1 VKISI
6 LDDYF
11 DTIRT
16 LPCFRKLD
24 GHEVTVWNDQTQ
36 KTDALGARLEHTE
49 VLVLKS
55 SFQMSSIRSSL
66 MPRVTPSTW

>member
-1 VKISI
+1 VKIAI

-24 GHEVTVWNDQTQ
+24 GHEVTVWNDHTQ
-36 KTDALGARLEHTE
+36 DIDAVGLIE
-49 VLVLKS
+49 
-55 SFQMSSIRSSL
+55 SL
-66 MPRVTPSTW
+66 C

>member
-1 VKISI
+1 VKIAI

-24 GHEVTVWNDQTQ
+24 GHDVTVWNDHTQ
-36 KTDALGARLEHTE
+36 DTDALAARLRDAE
-49 VLVLKS
+49 V
-55 SFQMSSIRSSL
+55 
-66 MPRVTPSTW
+66 PRVHDRVEP